1 METKREIRYND
12 KVGGYREAEG
22 GKIRI
27 EIGYTETP

>member
-1 METKREIRYND
+1 MEKKREGKDNN

-27 EIGYTETP
+27 QVEHAPM